1 MAGQNT
7 YHDGNHVA
15 VIAGVSSTDGKTI
28 VLPWVDPVTHRLLV
42 TSTGGGTTTVYT
54 ETPSGAINGSNL
66 TYTVAHTINSIFSF
80 AINGQYLHP
89 RDIGAGTGDYT
100 FSGMTVTFL
109 SALPAML
116 AGTSFTIVY
125 Q

>member
-15 VIAGVSSTDGKTI
+15 VLAGVSSSDGKTV
-28 VLPWVDPVTHRLLV
+28 VLPWVDPITHRLLT
-42 TSTGGGTTTVYT
+42 TSTGGVTTVYT
-54 ETPSGAINGSNL
+54 ETPQGLINGSN
-66 TYTVAHTINSIFSF
+66 TIYTVLHTITNIFSF
-80 AINGQYLHP
+80 AVNGQYLHP
-89 RDIGAGTGDYT
+89 QDIGAGTGDYT
-100 FSGMTVTFL
+100 FSSTNITFL
-109 SALPAML
+109 SALPSSL